1 MAQRKP
7 GREQQVTGGAQSIS
21 AVARLEA
28 AGDKPIPGGR
38 PTLATSDL
46 KKAIEG
52 VGDKDVVGAPA
63 RSKEDWQQALYEEFL
78 LWRLR
83 QVGLKQLE
91 TTTRDLRDQV
101 EK

>member
-7 GREQQVTGGAQSIS
+7 GREQHVTGGAQSIS

-28 AGDKPIPGGR
+28 AGDKPVPGLL
-38 PTLATSDL
+38 PVAASDV
-46 KKAIEG
+46 KKAIEA
-52 VGDKDVVGAPA
+52 VGDKDLVPSAA
-63 RSKEDWQQALYEEFL
+63 RPKEDWQQALYEEFL

-91 TTTRDLRDQV
+91 TIRRDLGDQV